1 MEENRTKEFE
11 DTFHKDLATYLE
23 THDLIDK
30 HFPEAPD
37 IEALWA
43 TIGES
48 YLPDALREWNHYPTV
63 ALGWVMYI
71 GMAIAY
77 YWDEDWE
84 RYTHVPD
91 LYKMMILNTDFDHL
105 DDYIRQQVLHL
116 TPEQGEKLQ
125 QTVGECAARTYNTIS
140 HLHVEPGTPDAFR
153 VFIAA
158 LHEMYLMGAAMELK
172 SLGYHMEQC

>member
-11 DTFHKDLATYLE
+11 ETFHKDLAAYLE
-23 THDLIDK
+23 AQDLIDK

-84 RYTHVPD
+84 RYSHVPD

-105 DDYIRQQVLHL
+105 DDYIRRQVLHL
-116 TPEQGEKLQ
+116 TPDQGENLQ

-153 VFIAA
+153 AFIAA
-158 LHEMYLMGAAMELK
+158 LHEMYLMGAALELK
-172 SLGYHMEQC
+172 SLGYHMEKC

>member
-1 MEENRTKEFE
+1 
-11 DTFHKDLATYLE
+11 
-23 THDLIDK
+23 
-30 HFPEAPD
+30 
-37 IEALWA
+37 
-43 TIGES
+43 
-48 YLPDALREWNHYPTV
+48 
-63 ALGWVMYI
+63 MYI

-84 RYTHVPD
+84 RYSHVPD

-105 DDYIRQQVLHL
+105 DDYIRQQVLRL

-158 LHEMYLMGAAMELK
+158 THHSSPNTQHRHNSSFNTLHSTIPCDTSFL
-172 SLGYHMEQC
+172 SPQSSS

>member
-23 THDLIDK
+23 AHDLIDK

-48 YLPDALREWNHYPTV
+48 YLPDALREWSHYPTV

-77 YWDEDWE
+77 YWDEDW
-84 RYTHVPD
+84 
-91 LYKMMILNTDFDHL
+91 
-105 DDYIRQQVLHL
+105 
-116 TPEQGEKLQ
+116 
-125 QTVGECAARTYNTIS
+125 
-140 HLHVEPGTPDAFR
+140 
-153 VFIAA
+153 
-158 LHEMYLMGAAMELK
+158 
-172 SLGYHMEQC
+172 

>member
-11 DTFHKDLATYLE
+11 ETFHKDLTAYLE

-48 YLPDALREWNHYPTV
+48 YLPDAMREWNKYPTV

-84 RYTHVPD
+84 RYSHVPD
-91 LYKMMILNTDFDHL
+91 LYKMMILN
-105 DDYIRQQVLHL
+105 
-116 TPEQGEKLQ
+116 EQGEKLQ

-172 SLGYHMEQC
+172 SLGYHMEKC